1 MISQLSSKFRRR
13 SERDWEATRMF
24 IHLKRGEKL
33 YVNGAVLRVDRRTSL
48 EFLNDV
54 TFLLENHVMQAE
66 EATTPERQLYFV
78 VQSML
83 MDPNNSGMTTELYKH
98 MSFRTRQGTQDESTA
113 KQIDL
118 ADRKVAEGRYFDAL
132 KLLRCCFTPGRTS
145 ASAQHD
151 DGEEAA

>member
-1 MISQLSSKFRRR
+1 
-13 SERDWEATRMF
+13 MF

-66 EATTPERQLYFV
+66 EATTPLRQLYFV
-78 VQSML
+78 VQTML
-83 MDPNNSGMTTELYKH
+83 MDPGNAGMTAELYKH
-98 MSFRTRQGTQDESTA
+98 LSFRTRSAADDETVQ

-118 ADRKVAEGRYFDAL
+118 ADQKVMEARYFDAL
-132 KLLRCCFTPGRTS
+132 KQLRVCFAYEKKDES
-145 ASAQHD
+145 KD
-151 DGEEAA
+151 EAA

>member
-1 MISQLSSKFRRR
+1 
-13 SERDWEATRMF
+13 MF

-66 EATTPERQLYFV
+66 DATTPVRQLYFV

-83 MDPNNSGMTTELYKH
+83 MDPVNAGMTTELYKH
-98 MSFRTRQGTQDESTA
+98 MSFRTRQDTEDETTRA
-113 KQIDL
+113 QIDL

-132 KLLRCCFTPGRTS
+132 KLIRCCFGSGSACPQPGR
-145 ASAQHD
+145 H